1 LGRPIGSL
9 RDDQLTDAVRRPRS
23 SLGSVSEASRSTPAP
38 VVGIIDD
45 GMTDQE
51 IAANT
56 QAWLAELRE
65 LPIIDIGVSAAET
78 LDELYA
84 DGEL

>member
-1 LGRPIGSL
+1 MSDASSVLPTPIV
-9 RDDQLTDAVRRPRS
+9 D
-23 SLGSVSEASRSTPAP
+23 
-38 VVGIIDD
+38 IIDD
-45 GMTDQE
+45 GMTDEE
-51 IAANT
+51 IAAHT

-65 LPIIDIGVSAAET
+65 QPIIDIGTTAAEV

>member
-1 LGRPIGSL
+1 M
-9 RDDQLTDAVRRPRS
+9 
-23 SLGSVSEASRSTPAP
+23 SEASRSTPAP
-38 VVGIIDD
+38 VVDIIDD
-45 GMTDQE
+45 GMTDKE
-51 IAANT
+51 IAAHT
-56 QAWLAELRE
+56 QSWLAELRE

>member
-1 LGRPIGSL
+1 MS
-9 RDDQLTDAVRRPRS
+9 DAS
-23 SLGSVSEASRSTPAP
+23 HSTPAP
-38 VVGIIDD
+38 VIDVVDD
-45 GMTDQE
+45 GMTDEE
-51 IAANT
+51 IATHT

-65 LPIIDIGVSAAET
+65 LPVIEIDVSAAET

>member
-1 LGRPIGSL
+1 MS
-9 RDDQLTDAVRRPRS
+9 D
-23 SLGSVSEASRSTPAP
+23 ASRSTPAP
-38 VVGIIDD
+38 VVDIVDD
-45 GMTDQE
+45 GMTDEE
-51 IAANT
+51 IAAQT

-65 LPIIDIGVSAAET
+65 LPIIDIGVRAAET